1 MATMRCNFV
10 GEPRKVSEAQP
21 TIMIHSKHYN
31 FDLVLIPIFGSDG
44 QVEHRVYFKQFATE
58 HKDSSLPVVRLQNM
72 DFSLDCNTALGHLRA
87 SMALFLYRELG
98 LVCDSVDIRA
108 HSSLN
113 HAFALIQNMF
123 QNGADSPEIRLFSCS
138 SADYLPTF
146 TVRDVR
152 TSAASVMAFNIS
164 VSVPARQAANRCSV
178 APFIQQ
184 NYTVNNNSLRAAS
197 AASSFG
203 YSQGSVQPTLA
214 GSVAYNAPYQTQSLV
229 PMYQHGVYSSY
240 QPQSQEPMY
249 QHGTNFTGGTSSVGG
264 KRVSSAGPYSA
275 YTQLQCPQLPQITI
289 HPQNFNVQA
298 STGSVRQR
306 GKRPR
311 REYEMDEEA
320 QNAQLIQ
327 GRARASNETQEAR
340 SFMAD
345 SYQAQADSE
354 EWGNWDEHGEIEPFS
369 DGENGGENDDSRIF
383 FDPYSDELDGYG
395 PLLQHDSP

>member
-10 GEPRKVSEAQP
+10 GEPRKVVEAHP
-21 TIMIHSKHYN
+21 TIMVPSKHYN
-31 FDLVLIPIFGSDG
+31 FDLVLIPIFRSDG
-44 QVEHRVYFKQFATE
+44 QVEYRVYFKQFATE
-58 HKDSSLPVVRLQNM
+58 REDSSLPVVRLQNM
-72 DFSLDCNTALGHLRA
+72 DFSPDCNTALGHLRA
-87 SMALFLYRELG
+87 SLALFLYRELG
-98 LVCDSVDIRA
+98 VLCDSADIRV
-108 HSSLN
+108 HGSLN
-113 HAFALIQNMF
+113 HAFTLIHNMF

-164 VSVPARQAANRCSV
+164 VSVPARQPANRCSV

-203 YSQGSVQPTLA
+203 YSQGSVQPPLA
-214 GSVAYNAPYQTQSLV
+214 GSVAYSAPYQTQSLV

-298 STGSVRQR
+298 STGSVGQR

-327 GRARASNETQEAR
+327 GLARASNETQEAR
-340 SFMAD
+340 SFMTD
-345 SYQAQADSE
+345 SHQAQAYSE
-354 EWGNWDEHGEIEPFS
+354 EWGNCDEHGEIEPFS
-369 DGENGGENDDSRIF
+369 DGENGGENNESRIV

-395 PLLQHDSP
+395 PLLQHNSP